1 MRKILLTSALVA
13 AFAGSAIVVAGPVVN
28 GQAITDARIDAVV
41 KMMEAQGQPA
51 NPQARDMVKDQLVT
65 AEVLRQEAVK
75 KGLDKSSEFAA
86 ELANMQAMALANRL
100 IKDYEKSNPVSD
112 ADLKAEYDKLVASV
126 PETKQYHARHILVK
140 TEAEAKAVIDA
151 LKKGKSFDKLAKEK
165 SQDPGSKDKGG
176 DLDWQEAGT
185 FVAPFSEAMTKLSK
199 GEVTAK
205 PVKTEFGWHVI
216 KLDDARVQ
224 RNVPALDDIRPQLTQ
239 RIMGGRVE
247 KLIAELKAKAQIQK

>member
-1 MRKILLTSALVA
+1 
-13 AFAGSAIVVAGPVVN
+13 
-28 GQAITDARIDAVV
+28 
-41 KMMEAQGQPA
+41 
-51 NPQARDMVKDQLVT
+51 MVKDQLVT

-75 KGLDKSSEFAA
+75 KGLDKSPEFAA

-176 DLDWQEAGT
+176 DLTGRKP
-185 FVAPFSEAMTKLSK
+185 APS
-199 GEVTAK
+199 
-205 PVKTEFGWHVI
+205 
-216 KLDDARVQ
+216 
-224 RNVPALDDIRPQLTQ
+224 
-239 RIMGGRVE
+239 
-247 KLIAELKAKAQIQK
+247 